1 MHSLVGIFLEDMPEE
16 ELDKTTVLYPFKLIF
31 PPNKDRVFYLLSKEG
46 KEKWINAIKE
56 VIGYQNLHDYYEI

>member
-16 ELDKTTVLYPFKLIF
+16 DLGDSTTLYPFKLIF
-31 PPNKDRVFYLLSKEG
+31 PPNKERVFYLLSKEG

-56 VIGYQNLHDYYEI
+56 VIGY